1 MKRYFDLRSALIAA
15 GQQEDDSVFLSYQI
29 TDELSAI
36 RLTEPQRVAVIV
48 EILHAF
54 QEFPDADWGVPGPLV
69 HWLEEPLNHELASPL
84 SEAEFVSRPAPHI
97 AVMLNRCV
105 NAARTVS
112 ELDKYHDLF
121 LEALKVEGISQAMV
135 DTMQYQLVRLNQRY
149 Q

>member
-1 MKRYFDLRSALIAA
+1 MKRYFDLRAALIAA
-15 GQQEDDSVFLSYQI
+15 GQEDDSVFLSYQI

-36 RLTEPQRVAVIV
+36 RLNEQQRVAVIV

-69 HWLEEPLNHELASPL
+69 HWLEEPLNSELASPL
-84 SEAEFVSRPAPHI
+84 SEAEFLSRPAPQI

-112 ELDKYHDLF
+112 ELERYRDLF
-121 LEALKVEGISQAMV
+121 LEALKVEGLSESMLEVIRYRLAH
-135 DTMQYQLVRLNQRY
+135 LNQRY